1 LHEKMIL
8 VSPQPV
14 EDAEDPTYSKLYREV
29 TLGMSGLWQVSGR
42 TDTGYEERVALDAH
56 FVCNWSV

>member
-8 VSPQPV
+8 VGPQPV
-14 EDAEDPTYSKLYREV
+14 EDAEVPTYGKLYREV
-29 TLGMSGLWQVSGR
+29 TPGMSGLWQVSGR
-42 TDTGYEERVALDAH
+42 NDTGYEERVALDAH

>member
-1 LHEKMIL
+1 MHEKMIL
-8 VSPQPV
+8 VGPQPV
-14 EDAEDPTYSKLYREV
+14 EDAEVLTYGKLYRV
-29 TLGMSGLWQVSGR
+29 MTLGRSGLWQASGR